1 MLKEINN
8 MSSISIN
15 IKKEDKIL
23 IIAPHPDDECIGCGG
38 LLSLYPEKCSVVVM
52 TDGSQGNDN
61 VKSEQEADIRKN
73 QFIDE
78 MTQAGIADYVWLGY
92 PDGGLMGIKDC
103 TETIKIEK
111 YTKIFLTWRD
121 DNHPDHTAAFMYSLE
136 VIKKRCNAKTE
147 IYEYEVH
154 VPFHDVTHYLD
165 ITDVMQYKEQLIR
178 CHKDQIKI
186 SPYDKR
192 VNSLARYRACQLN
205 QADCFFETYRKVDI
219 DKEDGANEELI
230 IREKTLQKYKQ
241 FYGLFARWISLYQ
254 KKIYIDSWLHENNVK
269 NISVYGYGVIGKLVV
284 NEIITNC
291 KNINIVEILDLR
303 NVQCD
308 IDGINIVMPEEG
320 KINVDLMIVTALYDY
335 KDIEKELKNMG
346 YLNVISIQTILE
358 QL

>member
-1 MLKEINN
+1 
-8 MSSISIN
+8 MSVES
-15 IKKEDKIL
+15 
-23 IIAPHPDDECIGCGG
+23 GG
-38 LLSLYPEKCSVVVM
+38 L
-52 TDGSQGNDN
+52 
-61 VKSEQEADIRKN
+61 
-73 QFIDE
+73 
-78 MTQAGIADYVWLGY
+78 
-92 PDGGLMGIKDC
+92 
-103 TETIKIEK
+103 
-111 YTKIFLTWRD
+111 
-121 DNHPDHTAAFMYSLE
+121 
-136 VIKKRCNAKTE
+136 
-147 IYEYEVH
+147 
-154 VPFHDVTHYLD
+154 
-165 ITDVMQYKEQLIR
+165 
-178 CHKDQIKI
+178 
-186 SPYDKR
+186 
-192 VNSLARYRACQLN
+192 
-205 QADCFFETYRKVDI
+205 FFETYRKVDI